1 MNYIKT
7 FLFIGILM
15 IDSLFPLVEIE
26 SDLLNNYKVDL
37 NKIGA

>member
-7 FLFIGILM
+7 FLFIGVLM
-15 IDSLFPLVEIE
+15 IDSLFSLVEIE